1 MEKTPL
7 RITISFR
14 KQFEDVFHYL
24 NAQENTSKFVCEL
37 IQREMKN
44 TTKEDKLEEE
54 VHRIILQ
61 YIESGQLSLTTDK
74 KTSISST
81 PNSQLMDEEIDL
93 LKDLFG

>member
-44 TTKEDKLEEE
+44 TTKEGKLEEQ
-54 VHRIILQ
+54 VYRIIQ
-61 YIESGQLSLTTDK
+61 HYIESGQLSLATEKITA
-74 KTSISST
+74 ISST
-81 PNSQLMDEEIDL
+81 PNSQLMEEEIDL
-93 LKDLFG
+93 LKKLFD